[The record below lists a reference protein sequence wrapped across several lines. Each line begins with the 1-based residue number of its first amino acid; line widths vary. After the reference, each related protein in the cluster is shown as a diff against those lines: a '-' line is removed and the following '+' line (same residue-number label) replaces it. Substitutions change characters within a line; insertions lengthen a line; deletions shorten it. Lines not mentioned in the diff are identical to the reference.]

1 MTEAASL
8 LTSPTLV
15 QRPFPTVRDYTG
27 GSQAAYWGQSR
38 ATSTTKPRSL
48 TYGEAPS
55 YAPGPGRVS
64 ASDLA
69 ALNDSSTPKIEAI
82 TKFDVGKKLSQP
94 SEHPAWRMR
103 VMAGLGMSRLEQLV
117 QGKEPCDSATTP
129 AQRNCR
135 DVRLRKAQGL
145 LVSAISDEV
154 LLRYE
159 DIVFKADPILL
170 WDRIY
175 QDFGRGAGVNTDM
188 VLADLYARKLQP
200 DETVEKYIN
209 DLLRMKRILAENND
223 PIADCRIAR
232 LMLTNAMK
240 VYPKITDD
248 VTRRGMQSDDVT
260 IYASRAELVN
270 AEMTARAR
278 EQHDAPLTAGRGL
291 SSARPQQANSVQH
304 GGKGR
309 GKKAK
314 QNGGKYGGNRARS
327 ASCGSSSSSKAS
339 SLATKKKI
347 TRCKVCN
354 ELGHWKGD
362 KECSGVARQAAS
374 NNQQGE
380 QRMQSFAGGVM
391 STLRHD
397 PHSSGSNPNHQDNQL
412 EVGFTLDEVRAVLG
426 ERAVQPQEE
435 HESKSA
441 TSEIDRSAPSSS
453 SSTPSPAPSPT
464 DSRGGLMAMA
474 ILDQDDITL
483 PDELAVG

>member
-1 MTEAASL
+1 
-8 LTSPTLV
+8 
-15 QRPFPTVRDYTG
+15 
-27 GSQAAYWGQSR
+27 
-38 ATSTTKPRSL
+38 
-48 TYGEAPS
+48 
-55 YAPGPGRVS
+55 
-64 ASDLA
+64 
-69 ALNDSSTPKIEAI
+69 
-82 TKFDVGKKLSQP
+82 
-94 SEHPAWRMR
+94 MR

-209 DLLRMKRILAENND
+209 DLLRMQRILAENND

-248 VTRRGMQSDDVT
+248 VTRRGMQSDDFT

-314 QNGGKYGGNRARS
+314 QNGGKYGGSRARS

-339 SLATKKKI
+339 SLAAKKKI

-374 NNQQGE
+374 NNQQVVEVTPIIKTTSLRWDLRLTKYGLCWVNVPSNRKKNMN
-380 QRMQSFAGGVM
+380 QRVLHRKSIVRLRLHLHLHH
-391 STLRHD
+391 LRH
-397 PHSSGSNPNHQDNQL
+397 HLLRTHV
-412 EVGFTLDEVRAVLG
+412 EV
-426 ERAVQPQEE
+426 
-435 HESKSA
+435 
-441 TSEIDRSAPSSS
+441 
-453 SSTPSPAPSPT
+453 
-464 DSRGGLMAMA
+464 
-474 ILDQDDITL
+474 
-483 PDELAVG
+483 